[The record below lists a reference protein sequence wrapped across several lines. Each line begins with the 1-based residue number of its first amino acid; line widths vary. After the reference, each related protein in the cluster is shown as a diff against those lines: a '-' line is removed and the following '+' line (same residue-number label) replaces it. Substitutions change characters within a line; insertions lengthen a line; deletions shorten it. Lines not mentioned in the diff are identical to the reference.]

1 MQFARS
7 QASLDRHL
15 HRAVAADLN
24 YPEAHA
30 TANGAQPAGYRHDH
44 YRKVVGRGD
53 AVFSRAAEALRG
65 WEVQRGAGLGVYPVE
80 APVTA
85 GITVLLL
92 APAGPVRIV
101 VPCRVLYL
109 VEEERRIG
117 FAYGTLDGH
126 PERGEERFVV
136 EWQDDDRV
144 AFCVTAFSR
153 HDDWLARLGGPVT
166 RRLQVRTT
174 KRYLWAMRRI
184 MAL

>member
-1 MQFARS
+1 MQLARS
-7 QASLDRHL
+7 QASLERHL
-15 HRAVAADLN
+15 QRAVAADLN

-30 TANGAQPAGYRHDH
+30 TTGDALPTGYRHDH
-44 YRKVVGRGD
+44 YERVVGRGE
-53 AVFSRAAEALRG
+53 AVFTRAAEALRG

-92 APAGPVRIV
+92 APAGLMRIV

-109 VEEERRIG
+109 VEEPRQAG
-117 FAYGTLDGH
+117 FAYGTLHGH

-136 EWQDDDRV
+136 EWDDDDRV
-144 AFCVTAFSR
+144 VFRITAFSR
-153 HDDWLARLGGPVT
+153 HDDVMAKLGGPVT
-166 RRLQVRTT
+166 RRIQVRTT